1 LAGEGVLAFFVELT
15 VVIHEVLH
23 PTILKLGAVLEPVRV
38 EAGVAE
44 GALTLSKVEDLAGNL
59 TEL

>member
-1 LAGEGVLAFFVELT
+1 VELA
-15 VVIHEVLH
+15 VVIHKVLH
-23 PTILKLGAVLEPVRV
+23 PTILELGAVLEPVRV